1 MYAFF
6 YQCISLQSINA
17 GFVVCRLRNV
27 ERKRNLG
34 EKERKRLRAELAVNI
49 SYFLLFNSL
58 LNFPLL
64 FSLLLLRE
72 FFIGVC
78 SAWAQLFFVPFFVR
92 VFVFI
97 CFLLPITYLL
107 TFCACFTPGQSVARC
122 CLVFCFSFF
131 FSRSFFL
138 SFFQQ
143 FPIFVIVFIP
153 LNTYANNTIP
163 RCLIDA

>member
-17 GFVVCRLRNV
+17 GFVVCRLRNA

-34 EKERKRLRAELAVNI
+34 VEKERKRLRAELAVNI

-58 LNFPLL
+58 LNFLLL

-97 CFLLPITYLL
+97 CFFASDHLPPDLLCLL
-107 TFCACFTPGQSVARC
+107 HSGPKRGTVLSCF
-122 CLVFCFSFF
+122 LF
-131 FSRSFFL
+131 
-138 SFFQQ
+138 
-143 FPIFVIVFIP
+143 
-153 LNTYANNTIP
+153 
-163 RCLIDA
+163 